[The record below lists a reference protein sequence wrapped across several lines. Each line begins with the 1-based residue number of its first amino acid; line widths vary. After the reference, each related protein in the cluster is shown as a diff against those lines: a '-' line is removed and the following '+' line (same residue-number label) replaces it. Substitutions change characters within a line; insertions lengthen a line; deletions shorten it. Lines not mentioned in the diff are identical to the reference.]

1 MMNKVEYAFLKSH
14 IKTAIFELQVANKL
28 KPGTIDEATIVE
40 LKIVLQKLE
49 ENQMGDDE

>member
-1 MMNKVEYAFLKSH
+1 MNKFELAFVKSH
-14 IKTAIFELQVANKL
+14 IKTAIRELQSANKL

-49 ENQMGDDE
+49 DNQMGDDE